1 MEECYSMS
9 VGEFSQYIMFINE
22 DKERSIPQAGSTNE
36 PEMKMAGNSL
46 PVFM

>member
-1 MEECYSMS
+1 MS
-9 VGEFSQYIMFINE
+9 VGEFSQYIMFVNQ
-22 DKERSIPQAGSTNE
+22 DRERNTPPAGSTNE

>member
-1 MEECYSMS
+1 MS

-22 DKERSIPQAGSTNE
+22 DRERSTPQAGSTNE

-46 PVFM
+46 PIFM

>member
-1 MEECYSMS
+1 MS

-22 DKERSIPQAGSTNE
+22 DRKNIPQAGSTNE